1 MGALGWYRRTGR
13 VCRRGRVRKL
23 LARLWSRVLR
33 CAVLLEVVDIEA
45 VEGIVVVVVVVVKVA
60 GAGLKHIALS
70 VPSWVHSDDRR
81 LHLGV
86 ALLISM

>member
-1 MGALGWYRRTGR
+1 MGALGWYRRIGR

-45 VEGIVVVVVVVVKVA
+45 VEGIVVVVVKVA

>member
-1 MGALGWYRRTGR
+1 MGALGWDRGVGC

-23 LARLWSRVLR
+23 LARLGGRVLR

-45 VEGIVVVVVVVVKVA
+45 IEGIVVVVKVA